1 MTTWLSRQLR
11 LSMWWAWSPGLH
23 IGEQLLHLFLT
34 FLVVWGGGGG
44 RREEEGGERRR
55 EERGGGR
62 REEEGGERRR
72 EERGGGRRREGLKYS
87 SSLSSS

>member
-44 RREEEGGERRR
+44 RREEEGGEG
-55 EERGGGR
+55 RGSSTQVASAPANSLTWGWGMR
-62 REEEGGERRR
+62 YS
-72 EERGGGRRREGLKYS
+72 GLVAKT
-87 SSLSSS
+87 LVG